1 MNTTQMITALVD
13 RGFTKKDIAQSLG
26 MCQQSI
32 YKWLQGQSPSSHS
45 LKRLKKLCKSNE
57 ICVVRE
63 SKKGNA
69 KQDASQDVSTI
80 NGNHLQEQNI
90 SSLKVT
96 REELFVAMK
105 AYFELEHNES
115 IEARLGFTLYKMK
128 LFWGLLDRGVK

>member
-57 ICVVRE
+57 ICVVGKLKQV
-63 SKKGNA
+63 SKE
-69 KQDASQDVSTI
+69 QDASQDVLMLK
-80 NGNHLQEQNI
+80 GNHLQEQNI
-90 SSLKVT
+90 EALKVT
-96 REELFVAMK
+96 RKELFVAMK

-115 IEARLGFTLYKMK
+115 IETRLGFILCTMK
-128 LFWGLLDRGVK
+128 RFWGVK